1 MKGLT
6 YIGRG
11 RFIVGIPATDLTA
24 AQLAA
29 LAAKRGE
36 SIVKLR
42 ARLIASG
49 CYTTSR
55 RTIHE

>member
-11 RFIVGIPATDLTA
+11 RFVVGIPATDLTA
-24 AQLAA
+24 GQIANLAR
-29 LAAKRGE
+29 KRGE
-36 SIVKLR
+36 SPANLR
-42 ARLIASG
+42 TRLIASG

-55 RTIHE
+55 RSDP

>member
-11 RFIVGIPATDLTA
+11 RFVVGIPATDLTA
-24 AQLAA
+24 ADIAA
-29 LAAKRGE
+29 LARDRGE
-36 SIVKLR
+36 STNSLR

-49 CYTTSR
+49 CYIPSR
-55 RTIHE
+55 RV

>member
-24 AQLAA
+24 GQIAV

-36 SIVKLR
+36 STNELR
-42 ARLIASG
+42 RRLIASG
-49 CYTTSR
+49 CYTPSR
-55 RTIHE
+55 RV